1 MPPGQR
7 AASATKDAELETL
20 LKLLGD
26 NFNVS
31 GMQVLVAPSGVLC
44 AGMGKMAVSE
54 HMAARCMFSM
64 QLHWHPTI
72 SWA

>member
-7 AASATKDAELETL
+7 PASATKDAELETL

-31 GMQVLVAPSGVLC
+31 GVQVPVAPAKLVC
-44 AGMGKMAVSE
+44 AGWGKMAVSA
-54 HMAARCMFSM
+54 HMAASCMFSM
-64 QLHWHPTI
+64 QLH
-72 SWA
+72 